1 MNRLIIIGALA
12 VLLGVV
18 CNLGMHTTLQYTDNM
33 IQKLSN
39 AKSVSISGDYNHAQE
54 LCKQMKEDWQGCHEV
69 LCTFM
74 PHSRLEAID
83 QTLSTLPELCETNS
97 IEQFYSE
104 CDRGAVQLEYLKE
117 SEVPTLQNLF

>member
-1 MNRLIIIGALA
+1 MNRLVIIGVLA

-18 CNLGMHTTLQYTDNM
+18 CNLGMHTTLRYTDNM
-33 IQKLSN
+33 IQEL
-39 AKSVSISGDYNHAQE
+39 ADVKSVSASGDYDHAQE
-54 LCKQMKEDWQGCHEV
+54 LCKEIKVNWQGYHEV

-74 PHSRLEAID
+74 PHARLEAID

-104 CDRGAVQLEYLKE
+104 CDRGSVQLEYLKE